1 MQHLFVYSRANRRSK
16 VSKDLPVQRGRLR
29 NRHRGTLRGRCR
41 DRHRDGCRV
50 RVRGG
55 GRGRGWRRGRLAG
68 KVGLRDFTSSEVSKP
83 MEHLCCAVPV
93 SWRDI
98 DASRFWSLQTRL
110 NGDSEVSCAPESY
123 PLVDVGLQFFAVDDG
138 VEYPPAD
145 DKPFPDD
152 LPRPQ
157 AMRGPTWVVR
167 EKCRAR
173 CVHVRIVDP
182 DHCHCMRPGRWWFGW
197 ACPSASRRR
206 GSPFTV
212 CSVSFKSRY

>member
-1 MQHLFVYSRANRRSK
+1 MQ
-16 VSKDLPVQRGRLR
+16 G
-29 NRHRGTLRGRCR
+29 CR

-55 GRGRGWRRGRLAG
+55 GGGRGRGWRRGRLAG
-68 KVGLRDFTSSEVSKP
+68 KVDLRDFTSSEVSKP
-83 MEHLCCAVPV
+83 MEHLCCVVPV

-173 CVHVRIVDP
+173 CVHARIVDP
-182 DHCHCMRPGRWWFGW
+182 WSLSLYAPGSVPVCEPLTRFAVHCMSRLRVDTEAASLRPGEKSLVDIEPLKGRAAELVAGV
-197 ACPSASRRR
+197 SQ
-206 GSPFTV
+206 SPAPI
-212 CSVSFKSRY
+212 